1 MQVMKK
7 VILAATAI
15 ALSVPV
21 MAATEQASPIDPR
34 IVDAVQ
40 ILPDD
45 LRAGATV
52 VTYDEAGARKVLRQ
66 GTNFIECQPRM
77 ADGFTR
83 CYHKSLAPRRDL
95 EAKLRAGKKTD
106 EEIQQAVAAAVKAGT
121 LPASARGMMSY
132 RGYDKRDRIQHLWVM
147 SLPNA
152 TPEAV
157 GVSTGSQR
165 DAALEGRGLPWMMLP
180 GTPGAHIMI
189 PINPPAKA
197 SAITDQAAD
206 EMAQATLPLPE
217 DLRAGATVYKYDAK
231 TGERIVLRK
240 GTNSLEC
247 TPRGADGFTWCYNA
261 VTAPRRDFTARLR
274 AQGKS
279 DKEVQEAV
287 AAAVNDGTIKPTP
300 FGTMSYRL
308 YGKKDRIQLL
318 WVLSVPGATP
328 ESIGVSDDSQR
339 DEAIGGDGR
348 PWLMLSGTP
357 GAHIMIP
364 INK

>member
-1 MQVMKK
+1 MTR
-7 VILAATAI
+7 VIVAAVVIVSSSLEAGAQQSAPVDRQI
-15 ALSVPV
+15 A
-21 MAATEQASPIDPR
+21 E
-34 IVDAVQ
+34 AVK
-40 ILPDD
+40 ILPED
-45 LRAGATV
+45 LQAGATV
-52 VTYDEAGARKVLRQ
+52 VTYDAATGARKVVRQ

-83 CYHKSLAPRRDL
+83 CYSKALAPRRDL
-95 EAKLRAGKKTD
+95 EAKLRAEKKTD
-106 EEIQQAVAAAVKAGT
+106 EQVQQAVAAAIKAGT
-121 LPASARGMMSY
+121 LLQPPKAMMSY
-132 RGYDKRDRIQHLWVM
+132 RGFDKSDRIQNLWVM
-147 SLPNA
+147 SMPNA
-152 TPEAV
+152 TPESV
-157 GVSTGSQR
+157 GVSTASQR
-165 DAALEGRGLPWMMLP
+165 DAAIGGNGLPWMMLP

-189 PINPPAKA
+189 PINPPVKN
-197 SAITDQAAD
+197 SAVTDVAAD
-206 EMAQATLPLPE
+206 EIAQATLPLPD

-240 GTNSLEC
+240 GTNFVEC
-247 TPRGADGFTWCYNA
+247 QPRGADGFTWCYNVVGA
-261 VTAPRRDFTARLR
+261 ARRDFTAKLR

-279 DKEVQEAV
+279 DKEVQDAV
-287 AAAVNDGTIKPTP
+287 AAATKDGTLRAAP

-328 ESIGVSDDSQR
+328 ETIGVSEGSQR

-364 INK
+364 INR